1 MKIAGILAL
10 IFAAILG
17 VWSVVDYVQNE
28 QQAEQQARMRE
39 AEIDHEY
46 RELQDNTAV
55 EGDKLEAENAEL
67 EHRSNPNAVKQAK
80 DEAAVAADEM
90 YDKLDPMLKQEEAL
104 LGGGYNVG
112 KAEQLDGI
120 IGIVAVGSLIAGIA
134 LISKG
139 RQASRSS

>member
-10 IFAAILG
+10 ILAAILG
-17 VWSVVDYVQNE
+17 VWSVVDYVENE
-28 QQAEQQARMRE
+28 QQAELQASMRKT
-39 AEIDHEY
+39 EIDHQW

-55 EGDKLEAENAEL
+55 EGDKLDAQLAEL
-67 EHRSNPNAVKQAK
+67 EHRPNPNAAKQAE
-80 DEAAVAADEM
+80 DEARLDSDKM
-90 YDKLDPMLKQEEAL
+90 YDKLDPILKQEEAL
-104 LGGGYNVG
+104 LGGGYNVE

>member
-17 VWSVVDYVQNE
+17 VWSVVDYVENE
-28 QQAEQQARMRE
+28 QQAEQQARMR
-39 AEIDHEY
+39 ADEIDHES

-55 EGDKLEAENAEL
+55 EGDKLDAENAEL
-67 EHRSNPNAVKQAK
+67 EHRPNPNAAKQAK
-80 DEAAVAADEM
+80 DEARQEADEM
-90 YDKLDPMLKQEEAL
+90 QDKLDPILKQEYAL
-104 LGGGYNVG
+104 LGGGYNVE